1 MNFKNIYKESKE
13 NVELSLL
20 SHWTPGSHRMR
31 EALKDL
37 FKREPLMADPVFQS
51 IFPWEETDD
60 PNWKRFLHQRVVTLL
75 EKRDEEN
82 RKKGKPAFVPFKH
95 QTESWK
101 ALTDKSCNNSIVV
114 TSGTGS
120 GKTECFMLPVL
131 SDLCSRSYASPADT
145 PVEALFLYPLNALM
159 QDQKERLG
167 SDCEELGLRFAV
179 YNSSLKNSKAK
190 TRSKFP
196 RAEVMTRERVRS
208 FDPKNPCCPQILL
221 TNPSMLE
228 FMMVRD
234 RDKEIFDRSRGKL
247 RWIVIDEAHTY
258 TGSAAVELAYL
269 IKRVLDAFGVKRED
283 VHFVCTSATIGD
295 RSNPN
300 ELTDFIDAIIGKIP
314 AGRPGSL
321 IPIDGDRI
329 VPPITDADVQ
339 NALNAAE
346 ITQTTASE
354 VQVLRKKINAE
365 PMDLHSIWNILS
377 STSYSVEPALELLDA
392 LCDTKVGDKCL
403 LMLRGNF
410 FMRAIDGL
418 YACVN
423 PHCPVNNEYRT
434 LGIDYLT
441 TEKGDGRCPHCGAPL
456 FEVVQCGD
464 CKEFIIKCYEN
475 DLRELKQAYSTP
487 DLISIDDE
495 GDVSDEESDVTD
507 GGASNDNWIL
517 TYLAYYGGGRVY
529 GNPNPDYIP
538 MRFNLK
544 WDVTKS
550 IITAEPGASGPWVT
564 LGKEGRLY
572 CPACSKGSG
581 PNGLYFHNFRLS
593 ADWLNGTVAPALL
606 REGRD
611 AHNEWGKYIAFTD
624 SRQGTAIKAKRFN
637 IESERAY
644 ARTRLVHELSKS
656 SLSKREEE
664 LLAILMKNSPG
675 ATREDCMEKL
685 ELSASARS
693 MSLFEAANVIF
704 NDDIFH
710 HIDYEASKRTGS
722 KPYQTDANAYRT
734 SLIRSIIGR
743 RPMHQGSIES
753 LGLVKLT
760 YPAIDNIKVCPPF
773 WSLGLDSWKDFLKI
787 AMDYVI
793 RSGNHL
799 QKPTEAEYQYLR
811 DSDYSTP
818 FDMNVW
824 PQVKDENGVVKNRQ
838 PRLVLLLCAAYGIT
852 NTAMLDARKSDVNRW
867 LNEARAFLTQ
877 HILKR
882 VEVGNPYYDDYPGWY
897 YLDMTPDEN
906 NKTILLTAIN
916 EAWVCPVTNYII
928 DTALMGY
935 SPMMSWATGCLCIEN
950 LNRFKITTA
959 VKMPKIGGES
969 FEQECADLSK
979 AGLWNDRV
987 KYAFVPTETAYLT
1000 AEHSGQQN
1008 REILDHY
1015 TDMFKSEPHKL
1026 NMLQCSTTMEM
1037 GVDIGDIDTVLMTN
1051 IPPTTANYLQRAGR
1065 AGRRGQTKAVAFAL
1079 CPVTAIGTKSFDN
1092 PKRLITGVNPAHK
1105 PKESPIILQRH
1116 MNSFLIR
1123 QFLCSSEGMRVK
1135 FSKVDD
1141 WLKTGGYSDIFV
1153 AWMKNNRKNV
1163 SLQAAFSDIFGTG
1176 KSLGQ
1181 AMDIAEYDLDAVA
1194 KDYQTIIADINAEL
1208 AATPDTN
1215 LAKIRA
1221 LVIQAESI
1229 RNQELKGYLAEKQ
1242 FLPNANMPTGI
1253 VEFNFLSAYWEGV
1266 IRNKQAK
1273 LDANRQEL
1281 ETPGID
1287 ETKKASLRYEI
1298 FTLEEE
1304 IDQIK
1309 ERNKTSREIKVALS
1323 EYAPGQT
1330 VVIDEK
1336 NYVSAGIEWVNS
1348 FGHKQPLK
1356 YLYHCPKCGR
1366 YEYCED
1372 SSLRQ
1377 CPTPNCGGTFQG
1389 ILAPN
1394 STNYSIAIEPIRFR
1408 SDVNRGSNRK
1418 EKTIK
1423 IFYDIKTILTNVEW
1437 NSAIPGPMCDM
1448 VGSDGSEGQIVFFNQ
1463 GVGAGFNLCFDCGRM
1478 EINGGDRDSTNWE
1491 HHSICERQ
1499 DNQTFCPVNNPKN
1512 GLLLSGQFPT
1522 SFVSLRFYDGVPGN
1536 YVKDEQLLNSL
1547 GVILTR
1553 ALAKHIGV
1561 TVSDLDFDVRD
1572 EMGYKSIFIYD
1583 TMKGGCGYSTRL
1595 LDPATC
1601 NAVFTAAKSM
1611 LYGFACNCE
1620 RNEVGACV
1628 SCLVDRYS
1636 QKVENKLSKYKLMC
1650 WFASQSMSTD
1660 ASAGGAT
1667 AYPVPLSYL
1676 LTSLY
1681 SRRSVQSVT
1690 FCVDA
1695 MKMQLNEWTNRDGA
1709 MGSILEEFIKRKKQ
1723 VSIMVANVPT
1733 SSGNISFDKLLP
1745 FVDLPQKFSNWK
1757 IPVVAVDSIE
1767 TSPGV
1772 FSALIVDGKE
1782 HYFTD
1787 QPDKLFFNAD
1797 WGKTCS
1803 RLYEDNNVPSF
1814 TFTNRSFP
1822 SFSDITAL
1830 MKSNEVIRYCVIPS
1844 GINTRVDRLFFLLK
1858 QTLLKNGDDND
1869 IRAILSGKE
1878 ISVTFSDAY
1887 VNSALS
1893 VLLLVY
1899 LIKSIRDDYSF
1910 SLSSVTLKLK
1920 SNRRKC
1926 ENPLWY
1932 RLGDQT
1938 YICYNFPD
1946 EQSADK
1952 YIVDTFKDI
1961 LGITPVISQEEPDHY
1976 RWIRLQ
1982 ESGAKSFVEIR
1993 PDHGI
1998 GGGWDSK
2005 ERYMDLDYLD
2015 GSVKMESDAD
2025 QEPLFYLLIEK

>member
-1 MNFKNIYKESKE
+1 MNFKNIYKESRE

-20 SHWTPGSHRMR
+20 SHWTPGAHRMR
-31 EALKDL
+31 EAMRDL
-37 FKREPLMADPVFQS
+37 FRREPLMADPVFQS

-60 PNWKRFLHQRVVTLL
+60 PNWKRLLHPRVVQLI
-75 EKRDEEN
+75 EDRDEAN
-82 RKKGKPAFVPFKH
+82 RMAGKPAFVPFKH
-95 QTESWK
+95 QTESWR
-101 ALTDKSCNNSIVV
+101 ALTDRTCNNSIVV

-131 SDLCSRSYASPADT
+131 SDLCSRSYASQADT

-159 QDQKERLG
+159 QDQKDRLG
-167 SDCEELGLRFAV
+167 SDCEKLGLRFAV

-190 TRSKFP
+190 TRTKYP
-196 RAEVMTRERVRS
+196 NAEVMTRDRVRS

-234 RDKEIFDRSRGKL
+234 SDKEIFERSKGKL

-269 IKRVLDAFGVKRED
+269 LKRVLDAFGVRRED

-329 VPPITDADVQ
+329 VPSLTDAEVQ
-339 NALNAAE
+339 NALNAAG
-346 ITQTTASE
+346 ITQTTARE
-354 VQVLRKKINAE
+354 VQALRRRINAE
-365 PMDLHSIWNILS
+365 PMELQSIWNVLS
-377 STSYSVEPALELLDA
+377 GKAYSVESALDLLDS
-392 LCDTKVGDKCL
+392 LCDIRVGDKCL

-410 FMRAIDGL
+410 FMRAIEGL

-423 PHCPVNNEYRT
+423 THCPANNEYRT

-464 CKEFIIKCYEN
+464 CKEFIIKCDEN
-475 DLRELKQAYSTP
+475 DLHELKQAYSTP
-487 DLISIDDE
+487 DLISIEDE
-495 GDVSDEESDVTD
+495 GDSPEDEFDLTD
-507 GGASNDNWIL
+507 GGASNDNWIR
-517 TYLAYYGGGRVY
+517 TYLAYYGGGRQY
-529 GNPNPDYIP
+529 GNPNPGYIP
-538 MRFNLK
+538 SRFNLV
-544 WDVTKS
+544 WDATKNVL
-550 IITAEPGASGPWVT
+550 TAAPGASGPWVT

-572 CPACSKGSG
+572 CPTCSKGSG

-606 REGRD
+606 GEGRD
-611 AHNEWGKYIAFTD
+611 ARNEWGKYIAFTD

-656 SLSKREEE
+656 SLPPMQEQMVGNLMASTGKTRQECMT
-664 LLAILMKNSPG
+664 LLGIAAPSG
-675 ATREDCMEKL
+675 
-685 ELSASARS
+685 RS
-693 MSLFEAANVIF
+693 MSLCEAADVIY
-704 NDDIFH
+704 NKEIFE
-710 HIDYEASKRTGS
+710 HIDYEASKSAGNS
-722 KPYQTDANAYRT
+722 QYSTDEEAYRT
-734 SLIRSIIGR
+734 SLIRSIVGR

-760 YPAIDNIKVCPPF
+760 YPAIDAITACPSF
-773 WSLGLDSWKDFLKI
+773 WNLGLDSWKDFLKI
-787 AMDYVI
+787 AIDYVI

-799 QKPTEAEYQYLR
+799 QKPTKSEYQYLR
-811 DSDYSTP
+811 DSDFSWP
-818 FDMNVW
+818 FDMKAW
-824 PQVKDENGVVKNRQ
+824 PQVQCENGLAKDRQ
-838 PRLVLLLCAAYGIT
+838 SRLVLLLCAAFGIADPAT
-852 NTAMLDARKSDVNRW
+852 LDARKAEVNRC
-867 LNEARAFLTQ
+867 LDEARAFLTQ
-877 HILKR
+877 KILTR
-882 VEVGNPYYDDYPGWY
+882 VDQGDPYYDDYPGWY
-897 YLDMTPDEN
+897 YLDMTPAIGNDRVR
-906 NKTILLTAIN
+906 LTAIDK
-916 EAWVCPVTNYII
+916 AWVCPATNFIV
-928 DTALMGY
+928 DTVLNGY
-935 SPMMSWATGCLCIEN
+935 SPMMSWSSGSVCPEN
-950 LNRFKITTA
+950 LERFKITTA
-959 VKMPKIGGES
+959 VKMPKVGGAS
-969 FEQECADLSK
+969 FDRECEGLRK
-979 AGLWNDRV
+979 AGLWNDRM
-987 KYAFVPTETAYLT
+987 KYAYVPSSTAYLT

-1015 TDMFKSEPHKL
+1015 TNLFKSDPHKL

-1079 CPVTAIGTKSFDN
+1079 CPVTAIGTRAFAN
-1092 PKRLITGVNPAHK
+1092 PKCLITGVNPAHK
-1105 PKESPIILQRH
+1105 PKESTIILQRH

-1123 QFLCSSEGMRVK
+1123 QFLCSPEGMSVN
-1135 FSKVDD
+1135 FSRVDD
-1141 WLKTGGYSDIFV
+1141 WLKTGGIADLFV
-1153 AWMKNNRKNV
+1153 AWMKKYRRDA
-1163 SLQAAFSDIFGTG
+1163 SLQATFSEIFGTG

-1181 AMDIAEYDLDAVA
+1181 AMDIAESDLDAIA
-1194 KDYQTIIADINAEL
+1194 SDYQTIIADINAEL
-1208 AATPDTN
+1208 AATPATN
-1215 LAKIRA
+1215 KSKIRA
-1221 LVIQAESI
+1221 LAIQAENI
-1229 RNQELKGYLAEKQ
+1229 RNQELKGYLAEQQ

-1253 VEFNFLSAYWEGV
+1253 VEFNFMSAHWENE
-1266 IRNKQAK
+1266 IRKRKAK
-1273 LDANRQEL
+1273 LDANRQKL
-1281 ETPGID
+1281 QTPGVD
-1287 ETKKASLRYEI
+1287 ETTKESLRHDNY
-1298 FTLEEE
+1298 TLEEE
-1304 IDQIK
+1304 IEQIK

-1336 NYVSAGIEWVNS
+1336 NYVSAGIEWINS
-1348 FGHKQPLK
+1348 FGQKQPLK

-1372 SSLRQ
+1372 QTLMQ
-1377 CPTPNCGGTFQG
+1377 CPTPGCGGTFQG
-1389 ILAPN
+1389 IISPN
-1394 STNYSIAIEPIRFR
+1394 NTNYSIAIEPIRFR

-1418 EKTIK
+1418 EKTVK
-1423 IFYDIKTILTNVEW
+1423 TFYDIKTILTKVEW
-1437 NSAIPGPMCDM
+1437 NSAIPGPMCDL
-1448 VGSDGSEGQIVFFNQ
+1448 VGSEGSEGQIVFYNQ
-1463 GVGAGFNLCFDCGRM
+1463 GVGAGFNLCLDCGRM

-1499 DNQTFCPVNNPKN
+1499 DDQTFCPVNNPKN
-1512 GLLLSGQFPT
+1512 SLLLSGRFPT
-1522 SFVSLRFYDGVPGN
+1522 SFVSLRFYDGAPGN
-1536 YVKDEQLLNSL
+1536 FVKDEQLLYSL
-1547 GVILTR
+1547 GVLLTR

-1561 TVSDLDFDVRD
+1561 TAGDLDFDVRD

-1601 NAVFTAAKSM
+1601 NAVFSEAKVM
-1611 LYGFACNCE
+1611 LYGFTCNCE

-1628 SCLVDRYS
+1628 SCLVDRNS
-1636 QKVENKLSKYKLMC
+1636 QKVENKLSKFKLMR
-1650 WFASQSMSTD
+1650 WFASQGMSTGV
-1660 ASAGGAT
+1660 SAGGAT

-1695 MKMQLNEWTNRDGA
+1695 KDMQLNEWTSRDGA
-1709 MGSILEEFIKRKKQ
+1709 MGSILEEFVKRNKQ
-1723 VSIMVANVPT
+1723 VSIMVANVPS
-1733 SSGNISFDKLLP
+1733 SSGNVSFDKLLP
-1745 FVDLPQKFSNWK
+1745 FVDLSQKFSNWR

-1787 QPDKLFFNAD
+1787 QPDKLNFNAD
-1797 WGKTCS
+1797 WGKTCT

-1814 TFTNRSFP
+1814 TNHAFP
-1822 SFSDITAL
+1822 TFSDITAL
-1830 MKSNEVIRYCVIPS
+1830 MKPNEVIRYCVIPS
-1844 GINTRVDRLFFLLK
+1844 GIRTRVDGLLFLLK
-1858 QTLLKNGDDND
+1858 QSLLKNGDDSD
-1869 IRAILSGKE
+1869 IRAILSGKK
-1878 ISVTFSDAY
+1878 IDVTFSDAY

-1893 VLLLVY
+1893 VLLLVH
-1899 LIKSIRDDYSF
+1899 LIKSLKDDYSF
-1910 SLSSVTLKLK
+1910 SISSVTLKLK

-1938 YICYNFPD
+1938 FICYNFPD
-1946 EQSADK
+1946 EQSADD
-1952 YIVDTFKDI
+1952 YIVDTFKDV

-1982 ESGAKSFVEIR
+1982 ERGAKPFVEIR

-1998 GGGWDSK
+1998 GGGWDTK

-2015 GSVKMESDAD
+2015 GSVRIESNAD